1 MHYICEGVLHQKEE
15 AMKITTKQI
24 TTTAVLLAICIVSQF
39 FKNTSVYITGPVIN
53 ACLILAVLSVGI
65 PCGIILSVITPVTSF
80 FITGSPIIG
89 AIPAIMPCIMAGNAL
104 LVLGVGLVTKK
115 CKGNGGLIAGMAAG
129 GKDGSV
135 PDDLFRDAACDFPDR
150 KRVCIYSLDSVEKS
164 GKIGKRDSDGGAGEK
179 ILLRFFAAFFIPY
192 GYGKMTNV

>member
-1 MHYICEGVLHQKEE
+1 MLWCSDGRVHYICEGVLHQKEE

-89 AIPAIMPCIMAGNAL
+89 AIPAIMPCIMAGNAFWSW
-104 LVLGVGLVTKK
+104 VW
-115 CKGNGGLIAGMAAG
+115 
-129 GKDGSV
+129 DWS
-135 PDDLFRDAACDFPDR
+135 R
-150 KRVCIYSLDSVEKS
+150 KNAKETAD
-164 GKIGKRDSDGGAGEK
+164 
-179 ILLRFFAAFFIPY
+179 
-192 GYGKMTNV
+192 

>member
-1 MHYICEGVLHQKEE
+1 
-15 AMKITTKQI
+15 MKITTKQI

-104 LVLGVGLVTKK
+104 LVLGAGIEFLAEAHDVQAMLTQ
-115 CKGNGGLIAGMAAG
+115 GGTHRRG
-129 GKDGSV
+129 GV
-135 PDDLFRDAACDFPDR
+135 
-150 KRVCIYSLDSVEKS
+150 
-164 GKIGKRDSDGGAGEK
+164 GGAGRD
-179 ILLRFFAAFFIPY
+179 LQFDFGNFFF
-192 GYGKMTNV
+192 GHDVLSL